1 MVKRKEKWAEQKK
14 EEEKRKPDP
23 DCPKGHKRVPEE
35 ERRKVLEKL
44 KKCKFDMSLGTKLL
58 LWQFYGFIRL
68 HSRVPHNLQN
78 INPLSLAQ
86 KEYEDELLSLPVRQC
101 DTLKY
106 KQRKM
111 ELEGKLTEI
120 DEAIKECVHNVFFV
134 DTSF

>member
-14 EEEKRKPDP
+14 EEERRKPDP

-68 HSRVPHNLQN
+68 HSRVPHNYKTLIRCLQ
-78 INPLSLAQ
+78 
-86 KEYEDELLSLPVRQC
+86 
-101 DTLKY
+101 LK
-106 KQRKM
+106 KNMKM
-111 ELEGKLTEI
+111 NYYR
-120 DEAIKECVHNVFFV
+120 CRFVNV
-134 DTSF
+134 TH